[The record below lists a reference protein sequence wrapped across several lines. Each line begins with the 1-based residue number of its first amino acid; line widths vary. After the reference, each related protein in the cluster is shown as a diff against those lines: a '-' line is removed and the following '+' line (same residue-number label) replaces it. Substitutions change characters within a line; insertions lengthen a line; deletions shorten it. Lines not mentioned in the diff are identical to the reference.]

1 MVSFWSPLSPGS
13 IRAHPPNGL
22 KEMTWPDMDCNS
34 TVTRTCD
41 VYGRCCNGL
50 PVCSVNRML
59 CSKNIT
65 LTCDGK
71 RCRAEAAQ
79 SVCCPFNSQCCDS
92 YGELACCVE
101 NNVWWKWPALI
112 ASSSF
117 LLLTLLLL
125 YYTYR
130 QTISGRR
137 RDRNVIHRDEII
149 QFHPPPYQLTFGPEY
164 LLNKPCTPH
173 EPPPYYTS
181 RDITPQSLH
190 SDRGSIK
197 STSSTPSII
206 HDTNAMMSYSNISL
220 ESETDI
226 IFDKCT
232 TYRTNSQQTCSPY
245 SLNVGQQTSLN
256 SSPDSSSSYSPNI
269 SNTLTNSEDLSSEV

>member
-1 MVSFWSPLSPGS
+1 
-13 IRAHPPNGL
+13 
-22 KEMTWPDMDCNS
+22 MDCNA
-34 TVTRTCD
+34 TETRTCD
-41 VYGRCCNGL
+41 VYGRCCSGL

-130 QTISGRR
+130 QTMMPLQSGRR
-137 RDRNVIHRDEII
+137 RDRNVIHHNEII

-181 RDITPQSLH
+181 REITPQSLH

-197 STSSTPSII
+197 SSSRTPSII
-206 HDTNAMMSYSNISL
+206 HDTNAMMSYSNMSL
-220 ESETDI
+220 ESEAEIT
-226 IFDKCT
+226 FDNCN
-232 TYRTNSQQTCSPY
+232 TYRTHSQHDYTTNSQHDYTTNSQQGSSPY
-245 SLNVGQQTSLN
+245 TTNILN
-256 SSPDSSSSYSPNI
+256 SPDRCYTSNSPEYSPESPN
-269 SNTLTNSEDLSSEV
+269 SNTLYLTNSEDLSSDV